1 MFAPPGCPR
10 YVRGVFTRG
19 AKLWR
24 RLLAAFLASTVLI
37 LAGIGYLAYRAAA
50 QAMEAQLGDSL
61 IAVARVSAEQVGKP
75 RALRLEPGDETS
87 RTYNNLRE
95 RLEALRAATEV
106 ARIYLFDSAGRALV
120 DSAGELRI
128 GEEIVRLAAD
138 RAELHHV
145 FAGQPRSSLLFTGRD
160 GARYKS
166 GFAPVRL
173 EGSPEVVAAVGVD
186 GSARF
191 FEPLADLGR
200 VLGLVGGLALGLVGL
215 ISVLLARRIT
225 QPLQR
230 LVEAARAIG
239 RGELEGEIGVE
250 TRDEIGELAW
260 TLNDMRRSI
269 LARDQQLQMMLAG
282 IAHEVRN
289 PLGGM
294 ALFVGLLREEVADRP
309 EAQKQ
314 LERVATELG
323 YLERV
328 VRDFLEFARKRPPA
342 LDVVDAREELQA
354 VATLMSAEVAQ
365 AGLSLDVAFEG
376 DARGAR
382 WDRERVRG
390 ALLNLVRNAVQASSP
405 GSRVTLGLRADDGAL
420 ALEVRD
426 QGVGIPPELRDKV
439 FEPFFTTR
447 QKGTGLGLALVKKV
461 VEAHRGR
468 IELES
473 EVGRGTTVRML
484 LPRDELPGPGEAG

>member
-1 MFAPPGCPR
+1 VLAHG
-10 YVRGVFTRG
+10 T
-19 AKLWR
+19 KLWFK
-24 RLLAAFLASTVLI
+24 LLTAFLASTALI
-37 LAGIGYLAYRAAA
+37 LAGIGYLAFRAAA
-50 QAMEAQLGDSL
+50 QAMESQLGDSL

-75 RALRLEPGDETS
+75 RALRLEPGDEQS
-87 RTYNNLRE
+87 RTYKNLQE
-95 RLEALRAATEV
+95 RLEALRVATE
-106 ARIYLFDSAGRALV
+106 AERIYLFDPKGRALV

-128 GEEIVRLAAD
+128 GEEIVRLSAD
-138 RAELHHV
+138 RAELHGV

-160 GARYKS
+160 GALFKS

-200 VLGLVGGLALGLVGL
+200 VLGLVGALALGLVGL

-250 TRDEIGELAW
+250 TRDEIGVLAW

-314 LERVATELG
+314 LARVATELG

-342 LDVVDAREELQA
+342 LEAVDAREELQA
-354 VATLMSAEVAQ
+354 AATLMSAEAER
-365 AGLSLDVAFEG
+365 AGLVLEVALEG
-376 DARGAR
+376 DLRGAR

-390 ALLNLVRNAVQASSP
+390 ALLNLLRNAVQASSP
-405 GSRVTLGLRADDGAL
+405 GGRVTLACRVDGAREAL
-420 ALEVRD
+420 VLEVRD
-426 QGVGIPPELRDKV
+426 QGVGIPSELRDKV

-447 QKGTGLGLALVKKV
+447 QKGTGLGLALVRKV

-473 EVGRGTTVRML
+473 EVDRGTTVRML
-484 LPRDELPGPGEAG
+484 LPWDENPGAGEAG